1 MLDKP
6 QAFVILE
13 KFPQPLKA
21 SVMPDHTTNPRQK
34 EHTALINRMIRKE
47 NTKVDRGAY
56 ITNISPLQI
65 LLLLTREFVRILYT
79 KMNEHNNFKNPYDVD
94 RIPFYDLIFLVSSM

>member
-21 SVMPDHTTNPRQK
+21 SVISVMPDHTTNPGRK
-34 EHTALINRMIRKE
+34 EHTGFINRMISKE
-47 NTKVDRGAY
+47 NTNFDHRAY
-56 ITNISPLQI
+56 ITNLFPFQKIAPT
-65 LLLLTREFVRILYT
+65 LL
-79 KMNEHNNFKNPYDVD
+79 
-94 RIPFYDLIFLVSSM
+94 